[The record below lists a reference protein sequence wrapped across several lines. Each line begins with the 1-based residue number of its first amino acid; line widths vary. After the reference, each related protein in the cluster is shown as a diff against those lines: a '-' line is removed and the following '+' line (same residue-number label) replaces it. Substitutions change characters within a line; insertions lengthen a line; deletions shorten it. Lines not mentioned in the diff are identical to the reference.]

1 MCNLN
6 LQKDPLWKILLQC
19 SVLKGDLYCQ
29 GILSIFPARVHLFY
43 ANTHVFININ
53 PFLYTNNQ
61 FALIDVQ
68 KLSKRKHSNLDQQ
81 DFHHRNDVGCNEAS
95 GGNVLIELAVFGE
108 KILLF

>member
-1 MCNLN
+1 MIKNSSNIEKC
-6 LQKDPLWKILLQC
+6 QPV
-19 SVLKGDLYCQ
+19 SLY
-29 GILSIFPARVHLFY
+29 HD
-43 ANTHVFININ
+43 
-53 PFLYTNNQ
+53 Q

-68 KLSKRKHSNLDQQ
+68 KLSKRKHSNLDQR